1 MKTLIRL
8 AFLVALGLVTAA
20 TVSADIYMWEDE
32 DGTMHF
38 TNSAEAPQNR
48 DVRMF
53 VKAPPR
59 RPRSLSETEAG
70 NAMASDESSEETGQD
85 RRDTGEAVAGRQGTT
100 PRSPYAPEPAAY
112 PGSSPELGPRP
123 EPAPRE
129 RISFAEETVS
139 PEVEEVRIV
148 EEEEIFTPSGYSP
161 VDRYPGPHRWDDRY
175 ADRYPPFRAVGGG
188 WNGWRGWDNGLSGA
202 FYSGPSPYRVPR
214 ERNPNDRYLP
224 SYRRTRTLTY
234 RRELKP
240 GSGPPFSRELRRLEQ
255 APEAPQP
262 WD

>member
-8 AFLVALGLVTAA
+8 AMLVVLGMGAAGTA
-20 TVSADIYMWEDE
+20 SADIYMWEDE

-48 DVRMF
+48 DARMF
-53 VKAPPR
+53 VKAPPS
-59 RPRSLSETEAG
+59 RSQSVSEPETG
-70 NAMASDESSEETGQD
+70 DVMASDETGD
-85 RRDTGEAVAGRQGTT
+85 GRRDSGEAVAGGEGAMQ
-100 PRSPYAPEPAAY
+100 PRPYAPQPTAY
-112 PGSSPELGPRP
+112 RGTAPELGPRP
-123 EPAPRE
+123 EPVFRD
-129 RISFAEETVS
+129 RVSFAEETVS
-139 PEVEEVRIV
+139 PEVEEVKIV

-161 VDRYPGPHRWDDRY
+161 VDRLPGRYRWDDRY
-175 ADRYPPFRAVGGG
+175 ADRYPSFRAVGGG
-188 WNGWRGWDNGLSGA
+188 WNGRRGLGDGLSGA

-240 GSGPPFSRELRRLEQ
+240 GSGPPFFRQLRQLEQ
-255 APEAPQP
+255 APGAPRP

>member
-1 MKTLIRL
+1 MKTLIGL
-8 AFLVALGLVTAA
+8 AMLVALGLGTASA
-20 TVSADIYMWEDE
+20 ASADIYMWEDE

-38 TNSAEAPQNR
+38 TNSAETPQNR
-48 DVRMF
+48 DARMF
-53 VKAPPR
+53 VKAPPSRSRSAAESEIGDAAGSDASGDETRDGR
-59 RPRSLSETEAG
+59 RG
-70 NAMASDESSEETGQD
+70 F
-85 RRDTGEAVAGRQGTT
+85 GEAVAGRKGAAQ
-100 PRSPYAPEPAAY
+100 PRPYAPQPAAY
-112 PGSSPELGPRP
+112 DGPAPELGPRP
-123 EPAPRE
+123 ETVPRE
-129 RISFAEETVS
+129 RARFSEETVS

-161 VDRYPGPHRWDDRY
+161 VDRYPATHRWDDRY

-202 FYSGPSPYRVPR
+202 FYSGPSPYRIPR

-240 GSGPPFSRELRRLEQ
+240 GSGPPFSRQLRQLEQ
-255 APEAPQP
+255 APEAPRP
-262 WD
+262 RD